1 MRILRLLRNTSKVIL
16 DVFDAIILFII
27 LNYGFTHN
35 EKFLC
40 STELFSQQN
49 VGGYF
54 ASIVLDDNWRK
65 FSSID
70 FDGRTLMWWIGI
82 HHTLKIC
89 LSGDY
94 ISPNIICIA
103 PKVWCNCRSILIV
116 IKNHFYTWEA
126 GLLLTVVND
135 YILLL
140 VLWV

>member
-54 ASIVLDDNWRK
+54 ASIVLDDN
-65 FSSID
+65 
-70 FDGRTLMWWIGI
+70 
-82 HHTLKIC
+82 
-89 LSGDY
+89 
-94 ISPNIICIA
+94 
-103 PKVWCNCRSILIV
+103 
-116 IKNHFYTWEA
+116 
-126 GLLLTVVND
+126 
-135 YILLL
+135 
-140 VLWV
+140 